1 MDLHSPTFEIQLMSC
16 HTFVLITRFRT
27 CVMSRPASPRL
38 NLLEHMSRTQV
49 VSHMH
54 SQSHIITSSV
64 LSTFVNFWGMEDILV
79 VAPNTS
85 LARSDCWIQEN
96 LFEFC
101 ARVLAV
107 QEWAVACLESITM
120 IFDGITAISFWRR
133 LKLVVHKFLHGFT
146 WGWEGG
152 KLFDCKLYKQ
162 YAQLEWKLFSMTQ
175 HVAVIVETAV
185 SFESMICETELCI
198 LILKGNVE

>member
-1 MDLHSPTFEIQLMSC
+1 MDLQSRTFEIQLLSC
-16 HTFVLITRFRT
+16 HRFVLITRFRT

-38 NLLEHMSRTQV
+38 NLLEHVSRTQV

-64 LSTFVNFWGMEDILV
+64 LSTFVNFRGMEDILV

-85 LARSDCWIQEN
+85 LARSDCWIEEN

-107 QEWAVACLESITM
+107 QE
-120 IFDGITAISFWRR
+120 
-133 LKLVVHKFLHGFT
+133 
-146 WGWEGG
+146 
-152 KLFDCKLYKQ
+152 
-162 YAQLEWKLFSMTQ
+162 
-175 HVAVIVETAV
+175 
-185 SFESMICETELCI
+185 
-198 LILKGNVE
+198 